1 MKEEEELQIIDLD
14 QDNINRIAPQVPKM
28 AVVFIAFLAPWCGHC
43 KSFKPEWEKA
53 KKHLKL
59 KGKKMKGHIIT
70 ASDTTMKHLP
80 IKQPSGFPTMSLYKS
95 GKHIEDHTE
104 GRNMKEVVA
113 FLIKH
118 MKKQAERQQHGG
130 FGPALG
136 MTLDSGLRRS
146 AVEKAKTR
154 EKQHFARTMRKK
166 TRFGRR
172 TRNRYRPKLS
182 NIAEGRRRTK
192 KRKKRRRSR
201 RRHRKKYGNKRRK
214 KRTRR

>member
-1 MKEEEELQIIDLD
+1 MKEELQIIDLD
-14 QDNINRIAPQVPKM
+14 QDNVNRFAPDIPKM

-59 KGKKMKGHIIT
+59 KRKKMKGYIIT

-95 GKHIEDHTE
+95 GKHIEDYTG
-104 GRNMKEVVA
+104 GRNMEEVVA
-113 FLIKH
+113 FLEKH
-118 MKKQAERQQHGG
+118 MKKQAEKQQRGG
-130 FGPALG
+130 FGPALS
-136 MTLDSGLRRS
+136 MTLVSGLRRS
-146 AVEKAKTR
+146 AIERAKTR
-154 EKQHFARTMRKK
+154 RKQHFARTMRNK

-182 NIAEGRRRTK
+182 KIAEGIRTRKGKK
-192 KRKKRRRSR
+192 KRKRKTRTRLRRRR
-201 RRHRKKYGNKRRK
+201 RKRGIKRRK
-214 KRTRR
+214 RR